1 MSIFCPEI
9 EPFALIDVIF
19 APQISRG
26 STADANKRNFWEKT
40 ETESPATTNKG
51 TSATQTVEQ
60 IAWRRPHPL
69 QDENA

>member
-19 APQISRG
+19 ALRFPAAPLRMLTNAIFGKKS
-26 STADANKRNFWEKT
+26 

-51 TSATQTVEQ
+51 ASATQTVEQ

>member
-26 STADANKRNFWEKT
+26 STADANKCNFLGKI
-40 ETESPATTNKG
+40 G
-51 TSATQTVEQ
+51 VQTACNHEQ
-60 IAWRRPHPL
+60 GRLCHVNRRA
-69 QDENA
+69 NCVA